1 MSSKEGK
8 FGYWERRAVEQDAA
22 MHKALDDPEKAIMR
36 AFLLANAWLT
46 KQADEVYKR
55 YFGDGS
61 YTEAEIETILNQSIT
76 QDQLSELLVL
86 IKSEDNKAVKKDMQ
100 RLVSAMAAKSRITQA
115 ELLRAKVEVVARQ
128 IGAIEQQ
135 QMDDFYI
142 KAIQDAYNQ
151 ASAEA
156 LIGQSKH
163 DLKLPGNV
171 EAKAKPG
178 GVQFI
183 DPDTDKV
190 VKSVDFTPD
199 KPIREFKRMSTSQVD
214 KVMHMNWLGSNY
226 SKRIWKNTDL
236 LADTLKD
243 LFTAQAM
250 SGMSH
255 RDMQRVLQDK
265 FGVGANYARRLIRT
279 EANFVANQARL
290 KGWKEHGIKE
300 YVLVAVLD
308 FRTSTICRKKDGQH
322 FLVSEAHC
330 DGATGNYPPFH
341 AWCRTVAVANFGEE
355 TFVGKHLVNN
365 PLGHSFEMP
374 TGTTYREWEQALVDK
389 YGETN
394 VQRAQAEAKSF
405 STDLKQYHQYGGL
418 LGKPD
423 FTDFQTFQ
431 DMKYRHDSSWAQL
444 EDTIYL
450 KQRLADGS
458 FKNDIRWGKQNNHLP
473 GEHPGSNSQGKSL
486 FYEGVDVE
494 QMYHEYGQTG
504 KVIRN
509 RHGTRT
515 PKEHVSLDFPVGIDN
530 HTGREARGVTIHYS
544 KNGIHLVP
552 WIGEDPD
559 HDG

>member
-1 MSSKEGK
+1 
-8 FGYWERRAVEQDAA
+8 

-61 YTEAEIETILNQSIT
+61 YAEAEIETILNQSIT

-115 ELLRAKVEVVARQ
+115 ELLRAKAEVVARQ

-135 QMDDFYI
+135 QMDDFYV
-142 KAIQDAYNQ
+142 KTIQDAYNQ

-279 EANFVANQARL
+279 EANFVSNQAKLMGYR
-290 KGWKEHGIKE
+290 EHGIKE

-308 FRTSTICRKKDGQH
+308 FRTSTICRKKDGLH
-322 FLVSEAHC
+322 FKVEEAHC
-330 DGATGNYPPFH
+330 DGMHGNYPPFH
-341 AWCRTVAVANFGEE
+341 AWCRTVAVAYFGKE

-374 TGTTYREWEQALVDK
+374 AGTTYREWEQALIDK

-394 VQRAQAEAKSF
+394 VRRAQLEAKTF
-405 STDLKQYHQYGGL
+405 NEDLKQYRE
-418 LGKPD
+418 
-423 FTDFQTFQ
+423 FTVILKEDAPSNLQSFQ
-431 DMKYRHDSSWAQL
+431 DVKYTGGRDWLLTKIDYQRRMRLKSEPNLLLPNA
-444 EDTIYL
+444 ENATIAPQKFTKYL
-450 KQRLADGS
+450 FDGENERGLIKGRL
-458 FKNDIRWGKQNNHLP
+458 I
-473 GEHPGSNSQGKSL
+473 
-486 FYEGVDVE
+486 
-494 QMYHEYGQTG
+494 T
-504 KVIRN
+504 
-509 RHGTRT
+509 
-515 PKEHVSLDFPVGIDN
+515 KELGFDIDN
-530 HTGREARGVTIHYS
+530 YPEFSDEILKRIKMYPARLKSTTPYGNRYETAMIMYGPEHHPVNIVAGWMVGDEETHMSSIMIKEA
-544 KNGIHLVP
+544 K
-552 WIGEDPD
+552 E
-559 HDG
+559 